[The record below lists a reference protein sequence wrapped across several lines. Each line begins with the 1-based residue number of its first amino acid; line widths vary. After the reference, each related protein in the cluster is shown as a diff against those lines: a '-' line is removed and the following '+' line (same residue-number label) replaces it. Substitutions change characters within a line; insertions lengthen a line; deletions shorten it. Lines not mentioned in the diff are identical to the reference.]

1 MKEERESRL
10 KLIPVE
16 LADMMIKAYDKE
28 RRLPASRELTKT
40 LGQKVE
46 DTQSVW
52 ISKEALV
59 ELLELNKADGI
70 RLYFGLADDYPGY
83 KLRNAEYRKKHTVIM
98 VATQSKDPKNPTME
112 NSVDCL
118 SIPKKPRLGKDPNDT
133 TGPVVMNITNSQAGM
148 PADDIP
154 LCPPPYTSSCC
165 LLPLEEIS

>member
-1 MKEERESRL
+1 MKEEKASKL

-28 RRLPASRELTKT
+28 RRQPVSRELTKAFGRQT
-40 LGQKVE
+40 E

-59 ELLELNKADGI
+59 ELLELNNADGI
-70 RLYFGLADDYPGY
+70 RLYFGLADDYPGH
-83 KLRNAEYRKKHTVIM
+83 KLRNAECRKKHTVIM
-98 VATQSKDPKNPTME
+98 VATQAKDPKNPTME

-118 SIPKKPRLGKDPNDT
+118 SVPPKAGGEKERGDA
-133 TGPVVMNITNSQAGM
+133 TGPLLMPVSSRRAGL

-154 LCPPPYTSSCC
+154 MCPPPYTKSGC
-165 LLPLEEIS
+165 LLPL